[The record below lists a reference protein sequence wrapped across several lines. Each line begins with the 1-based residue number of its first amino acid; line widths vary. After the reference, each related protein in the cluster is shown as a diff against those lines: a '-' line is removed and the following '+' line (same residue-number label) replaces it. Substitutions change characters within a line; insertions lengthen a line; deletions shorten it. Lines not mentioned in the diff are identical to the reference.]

1 MPQRNLFDDASNE
14 NEEDLLQDEHSFSQ
28 AVMWGTDWTV
38 ETIINQL
45 IRNNIN
51 LFPRFQRRDA
61 WTNQAKSKFIESLLL
76 GLPIPPIILAESRES
91 RGTYIVIDGKQRL
104 LTIRRF
110 FADPAND
117 DFEPFK
123 LTGLQILTELNGLG
137 IDDIMNNPEHE
148 YHLSQLQNQTIRTT
162 VIRNWP
168 NENFL
173 FTVFLRIN
181 TGSMKLSPQELRQA
195 LHPGDFIDFADA
207 FSIESEPLRQM
218 LGLHRPDFRM
228 RDVEMVIRFFAFRYF
243 INQYDGNLKTAFD
256 RTVRILNEEWGARRE
271 IIIEDAR
278 QLEHSINL
286 TIQIFGERDSF
297 SKWNGQTFQGKFNR
311 AIFDVMTFYFSNP
324 DIRERAIGRLVE
336 VREGFI
342 NISTEDEAFRNSI
355 EQTTKSLQ
363 NTEYR
368 FRAWGERLALIINH
382 NLEVPVLQQ
391 NNRMVLQMTN
401 NA

>member
-1 MPQRNLFDDASNE
+1 MPQKNFFDDTSNE

-38 ETIINQL
+38 ETITNQL

-76 GLPIPPIILAESRES
+76 GLPIPPIILAESREA

-110 FADPAND
+110 FANFDGD
-117 DFEPFK
+117 SFEPFK
-123 LTGLQILTELNGLG
+123 LTGLQILTNLNGLG
-137 IDDIMNNPEHE
+137 INDLMENPE
-148 YHLSQLQNQTIRTT
+148 YTSHLSQLQNQTIRTT

-195 LHPGDFIDFADA
+195 LHPGNFIDFADT
-207 FSIESEPLRQM
+207 FSIESEPLKQM
-218 LGLHRPDFRM
+218 LGLNRPDFRM
-228 RDVEMVIRFFAFRYF
+228 RDVEMVIRYFAFRYF
-243 INQYDGNLKTAFD
+243 IDQYDGNLKNTFD
-256 RTVRILNEEWGARRE
+256 NTVRILNAEWDVRRNN
-271 IIIEDAR
+271 ITEDAR
-278 QLEHSINL
+278 QLEHAINL

-297 SKWNGQTFQGKFNR
+297 SKWNGQNFQGKFNR
-311 AIFDVMTFYFSNP
+311 AIFDIMIFYFSNP
-324 DIRERAIGRLVE
+324 RIRQFATDRLQDIKQA
-336 VREGFI
+336 FI
-342 NISTEDEAFRNSI
+342 DLSNNDDTFRNSI

-363 NTEYR
+363 NAEYR
-368 FRAWGERLALIINH
+368 FRTWGEHLAAVIHH

-391 NNRMVLQMTN
+391 NNRMTLQLTN

>member
-1 MPQRNLFDDASNE
+1 MPQRSLFEDPGNE
-14 NEEDLLQDEHSFSQ
+14 NEEDLLQDEQSFSQ

-38 ETIINQL
+38 ETIMNQL
-45 IRNNIN
+45 VRNNIN

-91 RGTYIVIDGKQRL
+91 RGKYIVIDGKQRL

-110 FADPAND
+110 FANADGD
-117 DFEPFK
+117 EFEAFR
-123 LTGLQILTELNGLG
+123 LVGLQILRELNGMG
-137 IDDIMNNPEHE
+137 ISELMENAEHAS
-148 YHLSQLQNQTIRTT
+148 LLAQLQNQTIRTT

-195 LHPGDFIDFADA
+195 LHPGQFIDFADA
-207 FSIESEPLRQM
+207 FSVESDPIKQM
-218 LGLHRPDFRM
+218 LGLRKPDFRM
-228 RDVEMVIRFFAFRYF
+228 RDVEMVIRFFAFKYF
-243 INQYDGNLKTAFD
+243 ITEYDGNLKNAFD
-256 RTVRILNEEWGARRE
+256 NTVRILNASWNQNRN
-271 IIIEDAR
+271 IIVQDANR
-278 QLEHSINL
+278 LENAINL
-286 TIQIFGERDSF
+286 TIQIFGQRDAF
-297 SKWNGQTFQGKFNR
+297 SKWNGDNFQGKFNR
-311 AIFDVMTFYFSNP
+311 AVFDIMVFYFSSP
-324 DIRERAIGRLVE
+324 EIYQRAEERIEEIREA
-336 VREGFI
+336 FI
-342 NISTEDEAFRNSI
+342 NLSQTDEAFMNSI

-368 FRAWGERLALIINH
+368 YRVWGTRLSEAIQYNF
-382 NLEVPVLQQ
+382 EVPILQI
-391 NNRMVLQMTN
+391 NNRMTMQMTN

>member
-1 MPQRNLFDDASNE
+1 MPQRSLFEDASNE

-38 ETIINQL
+38 ETITNQL

-61 WTNQAKSKFIESLLL
+61 WTNQSKSKFIESLLL
-76 GLPIPPIILAESRES
+76 GLPIPPIILAESRET

-110 FADPAND
+110 FANAED
-117 DFEPFK
+117 DFEPFT
-123 LTGLQILTELNGLG
+123 LTGLQILAELNGLG
-137 IDDIMNNPEHE
+137 IHELMNSPEHAS
-148 YHLSQLQNQTIRTT
+148 HLAQLQNQTIRTT

-195 LHPGDFIDFADA
+195 LHPGNFIDFADA
-207 FSIESEPLRQM
+207 FSIDSEPLKQM
-218 LGLHRPDFRM
+218 LGLRRPDFRM
-228 RDVEMVIRFFAFRYF
+228 RDVEMIIRFFAFRYF
-243 INQYDGNLKTAFD
+243 ISQYDGNLKSTFD
-256 RTVRILNEEWGARRE
+256 NTVRILNIEWDVRQNAIR
-271 IIIEDAR
+271 EDAHH
-278 QLEHSINL
+278 LEHAINL
-286 TIQIFGERDSF
+286 TIQIFGQRDSF
-297 SKWNGQTFQGKFNR
+297 SKWNGENFQGKFNR
-311 AIFDVMTFYFSNP
+311 AVFDVMVFYFSNP
-324 DIRERAIGRLVE
+324 TIRQWAAERLEQIREA
-336 VREGFI
+336 FI
-342 NISTEDEAFRNSI
+342 ELSANDEAFRNSI

-368 FRAWGERLALIINH
+368 FRVWGERLA
-382 NLEVPVLQQ
+382 V
-391 NNRMVLQMTN
+391 M
-401 NA
+401 

>member
-1 MPQRNLFDDASNE
+1 MPQRNLFEDTSNE

-38 ETIINQL
+38 ETITNQL
-45 IRNNIN
+45 VRNNIN

-110 FADPAND
+110 FANAAEE
-117 DFEPFK
+117 FEPFK
-123 LTGLQILTELNGLG
+123 LVGLQILRELNGLG
-137 IDDIMNNPEHE
+137 ISDLTENAE
-148 YHLSQLQNQTIRTT
+148 YASHLAQLQNQTIRTT

-207 FSIESEPLRQM
+207 FSIESEPLKQM
-218 LGLHRPDFRM
+218 LGLRRPDFRM
-228 RDVEMVIRFFAFRYF
+228 RDVEMVIRFFWFKYF
-243 INQYDGNLKTAFD
+243 MTQYDGNLKNAFD
-256 RTVRILNEEWGARRE
+256 NTVKILNAEWNERSI

-278 QLEHSINL
+278 QLEHSIDL

-297 SKWNGQTFQGKFNR
+297 SKWNGQNFQGKFNR
-311 AIFDVMTFYFSNP
+311 AVFDIMAFYFSNP
-324 DIRERAIGRLVE
+324 NIREWATDRQHEIRQAY
-336 VREGFI
+336 I
-342 NISTEDEAFRNSI
+342 NLSQNDEAFRNSI

-368 FRAWGERLALIINH
+368 FRIWGEHLATVIQH
-382 NLEVPVLQQ
+382 NLEVPVLQH
-391 NNRMVLQMTN
+391 NNRMTLQMTT

>member
-1 MPQRNLFDDASNE
+1 MPQRNLFEDTSNE

-38 ETIINQL
+38 ETITNQL

-76 GLPIPPIILAESRES
+76 GLPIPPIILAESREA

-110 FADPAND
+110 FANAEND
-117 DFEPFK
+117 EFELFR
-123 LTGLQILTELNGLG
+123 LTGLQILDELNGSG
-137 IDDIMNNPEHE
+137 IDDLINNPEHAS
-148 YHLSQLQNQTIRTT
+148 YLSQLQNQTIRTT

-195 LHPGDFIDFADA
+195 LHPGRFIDFADA
-207 FSIESEPLRQM
+207 FSIDSEPLKQM
-218 LGLHRPDFRM
+218 LGLRRPDFRM

-243 INQYDGNLKTAFD
+243 ISQYDGNLKNFFD
-256 RTVRILNEEWGARRE
+256 STVRILNVEWDGRRNAITEGAS
-271 IIIEDAR
+271 
-278 QLEHSINL
+278 QLDNAINL

-297 SKWNGQTFQGKFNR
+297 SKWNGDNFQGKFNR
-311 AIFDVMTFYFSNP
+311 AVFDIMTFYFGNP
-324 DIRERAIGRLVE
+324 DVQQWVVGRLPHI
-336 VREGFI
+336 RQAFI
-342 NISTEDEAFRNSI
+342 DLSTEDEAFKNSI

-368 FRAWGERLALIINH
+368 FRVWGQRLAATIQH

-391 NNRMVLQMTN
+391 NNRMIMQMTN